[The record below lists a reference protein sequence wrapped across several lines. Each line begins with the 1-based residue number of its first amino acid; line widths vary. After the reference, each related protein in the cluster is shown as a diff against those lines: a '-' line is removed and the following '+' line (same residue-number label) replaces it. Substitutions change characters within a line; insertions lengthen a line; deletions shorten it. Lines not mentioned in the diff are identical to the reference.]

1 MQCARSELVDLRK
14 KTIEK
19 LYLINPSFEKMNL
32 EQMYKYGLL
41 ANDDQISYLIGVF
54 LQKVMAVAEG

>member
-1 MQCARSELVDLRK
+1 MYRSELVDLRK

-19 LYLINPSFEKMNL
+19 LYLINPSFGKFNL
-32 EQMYKYGLL
+32 EQMFKYGLL
-41 ANDDQISYLIGVF
+41 ASDDKISYLMGVF

>member
-19 LYLINPSFEKMNL
+19 LYLINPSFEKFNL
-32 EQMYKYGLL
+32 EQMFKYGF
-41 ANDDQISYLIGVF
+41 Q
-54 LQKVMAVAEG
+54 